1 MYAHLMHPPTPTP
14 EVRVS
19 KFIRQFHR
27 WTSLAFMLVVIV
39 IFAMLGLGRQPEQW
53 LYYAPLAPLFLLVLS
68 GVYMFFQP
76 YVAKARRTAN

>member
-1 MYAHLMHPPTPTP
+1 MHPPTK

-27 WTSLAFMLVVIV
+27 WTSMAFMAVVV
-39 IFAMLGLGRQPEQW
+39 AIFAMLGLGQQPAQW
-53 LYYAPLAPLFLLVLS
+53 IYYLPLAPLFLLMLS

-76 YVAKARRTAN
+76 YLAKARRKAS